1 MEEYLVRQYLAGF
14 ASKAKKPLHTGVRTE
29 LHDLISLSACLSVY
43 DCVCVTVVLFTDCES
58 CATSISTHPCYGT
71 AFEGR

>member
-29 LHDLISLSACLSVY
+29 LHDLISLSVCLSVCFVPG
-43 DCVCVTVVLFTDCES
+43 CV
-58 CATSISTHPCYGT
+58 
-71 AFEGR
+71 EGAIV